1 MARVIRFHVVTEIRN
16 LNNMPSC
23 IRYLH
28 LVSLLVL
35 KGSAICLFDRSAR
48 L

>member
-1 MARVIRFHVVTEIRN
+1 MDNVIRFHVVTEIRN
-16 LNNMPSC
+16 LKNMPLG

-28 LVSLLVL
+28 LVSLLVF